1 MGSGK
6 IALWMYRNEGGDT
19 IQNELKLKLEQK
31 GYTVINNFDMRDCY
45 FLNGN
50 IYTKCGQ
57 NLLDVDLLYHMNADE
72 QTPHQNEIL
81 RALYQ
86 SGVTVIN
93 SWDAFSKAKD
103 KFTANLLLRKNGISV
118 PPSALIPTK
127 IISFVADKLF
137 EQWESIIFKPRSNHG
152 GKGIIRFKDASTF
165 IDFTQTMNDYINNY
179 YLEKYIDFDRH
190 DYRVEIFND
199 QIIGG
204 YCRTKTH
211 AFKTN
216 IACGGLMTPITPPAE
231 FNQIALVAART
242 LNIKATIVDMV
253 KSKEDGKIY
262 VLEVNPIM
270 GIFVEA
276 GNRSGEKS
284 VITTI
289 DSVYAN
295 DNLKLDKLTT
305 YLDRIIQDKRKI
317 NISKIKVDLR
327 C

>member
-1 MGSGK
+1 MHAGT

-19 IQNELKLKLEQK
+19 IQNILKLKLENK
-31 GYTVINNFDMRDCY
+31 GHTVINNFDMRDCY

-81 RALYQ
+81 RALDQ
-86 SGVTVIN
+86 TGVTVIN
-93 SWDAFSKAKD
+93 NWDSYSKAKD
-103 KFTANLLLRKNGISV
+103 KFIANLLLRKNGISV
-118 PPSALIPTK
+118 PPSALIPTSV
-127 IISFVADKLF
+127 ISSVAATIF
-137 EQWESIIFKPRSNHG
+137 ERWGSVLFKPRSNHG
-152 GKGIIRFKDASTF
+152 GKGIIRFKDSSTF

-179 YLEKYIDFDRH
+179 YLEKYIDFDKH
-190 DYRVEIFND
+190 DYRVEVFD
-199 QIIGG
+199 EQIIGG
-204 YCRTKTH
+204 YCRTKIH
-211 AFKTN
+211 DFKTN
-216 IACGGLMTPITPPAE
+216 IACGGLMTPITPPSE
-231 FNQIALVAART
+231 FNHIALAAAKT

-289 DSVYAN
+289 DPVYAN
-295 DNLKLDKLTT
+295 DNLKLDRLAT
-305 YLDRIIQDKRKI
+305 YLDRIIQDKHKI
-317 NISKIKVDLR
+317 SISKIKENLR